1 MKNRL
6 LLLLFPAG
14 TGLAL
19 CLSLAVN
26 SLFILFLPA
35 LILFP
40 LSLGFALQAVALYFT
55 RQRLKWL
62 RFAPLALLLIPIA
75 GTAYEVSLQGMFWQL
90 AAFIWLAAA
99 VLYLIGWGAAWA
111 MEGKANAR

>member
-1 MKNRL
+1 MKSRL
-6 LLLLFPAG
+6 LLLLLPAG
-14 TGLAL
+14 AGLVLWIGLAVDAL
-19 CLSLAVN
+19 Y
-26 SLFILFLPA
+26 FLLPPA
-35 LILFP
+35 LLLLPF
-40 LSLGFALQAVALYFT
+40 LLGFALQAVALYFT

>member
-14 TGLAL
+14 AGLAL

-75 GTAYEVSLQGMFWQL
+75 GVASVTGMMFGGL
-90 AAFIWLAAA
+90 AAALWLAGA
-99 VLYLIGWGAAWA
+99 VLYLMGWGAAWTL
-111 MEGKANAR
+111 ERKANV

>member
-55 RQRLKWL
+55 RQRFRWI

-90 AAFIWLAAA
+90 AAFIWL
-99 VLYLIGWGAAWA
+99 LYLIGWGAAWA